1 MLLPER
7 NEASNAPFP
16 RISREIKP
24 HSRNRQ
30 HEFSILHAAY
40 LPSVK
45 AGLGCSVH
53 PSVGIPRHS
62 LPPAD
67 W

>member
-24 HSRNRQ
+24 HSRNQQ

-40 LPSVK
+40 LP
-45 AGLGCSVH
+45 A
-53 PSVGIPRHS
+53 
-62 LPPAD
+62 A
-67 W
+67 